1 MSGGS
6 KRKRSYPHGGAAIPL
21 LSGVAPSFEDKDN
34 DFVCPICFNL
44 LKEAH
49 ITRCGHTF
57 CHECIM
63 KCFETSSRCPKCNC
77 DLENRQGDIF
87 PNFLLNE
94 LVAKHKSKVE
104 AMGNAT
110 AFSTST
116 DEKSQEILNKV
127 LDPSSRLSLTECEY
141 MINAL
146 SQRKDELLNQSLM
159 VEYKLL
165 REFLTQLKRI
175 KDDELIRIKRET
187 SVIQDDLNL
196 VENLLENIQQ
206 MKVEDDSAVKDSSNQ
221 EKAAIV
227 PSLNTEG
234 FNLFKRKEESLEEI
248 MSIRRKH
255 MQRHFD
261 DLTNCYFSN
270 RVQQV
275 LFPPEV
281 KNSEEESEGF
291 YEFSS
296 SLNNFTRYS
305 GLRHLATLSYTTD
318 LFNNAS
324 IVSSIEFDK
333 DQEMFAIAG
342 VTKRIKIYN
351 YNTVLK
357 DTVDI
362 HYPSVEMVCGSK
374 ISCVAWSAFH
384 QNTLAS
390 SDYDCSVIV
399 WDALTAHKVSITDN

>member
-1 MSGGS
+1 MANASGSGSSGGG
-6 KRKRSYPHGGAAIPL
+6 KRKRSYPGGYNSAMPL
-21 LSGVAPSFEDKDN
+21 LSGVSPSMEDKDN

-57 CHECIM
+57 CFECIS
-63 KCFETSSRCPKCNC
+63 KCFETNSRCPKCNF
-77 DLENRQGDIF
+77 DLENRQKDIF

-94 LVAKHKSKVE
+94 LVAKHRSKLDSISKV
-104 AMGNAT
+104 
-110 AFSTST
+110 TSNSSNSS
-116 DEKSQEILNKV
+116 EQEMILGKI
-127 LDPSSRLSLTECEY
+127 LDPSSSLSLGECENL
-141 MINAL
+141 IRTL
-146 SQRKDELLNQSLM
+146 SERKEELLNQSLL

-175 KDDELIRIKRET
+175 KDDELIRLKRET
-187 SVIQDDLNL
+187 AVIQDDMNQ
-196 VENLLENIQQ
+196 VENLLENMQQ
-206 MKVEDDSAVKDSSNQ
+206 LKMEDSNPELQVES
-221 EKAAIV
+221 AIV
-227 PSLNTEG
+227 PSLTVEG
-234 FNLFKRKEESLEEI
+234 FNLFKRKEDSVENVME
-248 MSIRRKH
+248 IRRKH

-261 DLTNCYFSN
+261 DLTSCYFSN
-270 RVQQV
+270 RVQKV

-281 KNSEEESEGF
+281 KNSQEDNEGF

-318 LFNNAS
+318 MFNNAS

-333 DQEMFAIAG
+333 NQELFAIAG

-362 HYPSVEMVCGSK
+362 HYPCIEMVCGSK
-374 ISCVAWSAFH
+374 ISCVAWSAFY
-384 QNTLAS
+384 QSTLAS
-390 SDYDCSVIV
+390 SDYDCTVIV
-399 WDALTAHKVSITDN
+399 WDATTATKV